1 MSENFVNKEESIVE
15 NSEENLAAEDVGK
28 NGQTATEETAVS
40 EPTDTEQAAPSLEE
54 QLEAAKAEAA
64 KNLDGWMRVQ
74 AEFAN
79 ARKRMDKQRQ
89 ETQQRATGDMAA
101 KLLPVADDFQRA
113 METVPETISSD
124 IWFEGIQLVHRKLT
138 TILESMNVKA
148 IEAVGQ
154 PFDPNCHE
162 AIMQEPSDDYES
174 GTVTRELQKGYMLGD
189 RVIRPS
195 LVYVAE

>member
-1 MSENFVNKEESIVE
+1 ME
-15 NSEENLAAEDVGK
+15 NSEENLAAEDLGK
-28 NGQTATEETAVS
+28 NGQSAAEETAVP

-101 KLLPVADDFQRA
+101 KLLPVVDDFQRA

-138 TILESMNVKA
+138 AILESMNVKA

-162 AIMQEPSDDYES
+162 AIMQEPSDDHES